1 VKKEI
6 FADGTHRLGMKAEND
21 ARRRH
26 RRVVVAREKKTW
38 SSTRSWAQSVTTYM
52 NPDTKPCVSG

>member
-6 FADGTHRLGMKAEND
+6 FADGTHRIGMKAEND

-26 RRVVVAREKKTW
+26 SSRVVVAREKT
-38 SSTRSWAQSVTTYM
+38 
-52 NPDTKPCVSG
+52 